1 VVAPLTGPF
10 RPGASAAAP
19 LPEQSSR

>member
-10 RPGASAAAP
+10 RPGASAEAP
-19 LPEQSSR
+19 LPERSSL

>member
-19 LPEQSSR
+19 LPERSSL

>member
-19 LPEQSSR
+19 LPEQSSL